1 MCHKLNLKENE
12 INLRQRRR
20 QRYANVS
27 TYVILKQFFFLHEIA
42 LNELK
47 PLKYIHYKE
56 TVALNDLKSP
66 YVHDTSLNSSK
77 LDISKCER
85 MGKSCRCFIAEILPI
100 HILT

>member
-1 MCHKLNLKENE
+1 MPMFKRHSKT
-12 INLRQRRR
+12 I
-20 QRYANVS
+20 
-27 TYVILKQFFFLHEIA
+27 FFLQEIA

-56 TVALNDLKSP
+56 TVALNDIKSP
-66 YVHDTSLNSSK
+66 YIYDTSLNSSK

-85 MGKSCRCFIAEILPI
+85 MGKSCLCFIAEILPI